1 LDKAGEQVL
10 LAFLPGTAEDRVADA
25 AQFKGQEN
33 NFSLGR
39 YPDGSADWFALL
51 RTRES
56 ANSAPPP
63 HVVISEVMY
72 HPPGPDTNDN
82 TLDEYVELLNP
93 TPAPANLF
101 DTNGPWRI
109 NGGIAFTFPTN
120 TTLSAGGRLLLV
132 NFDPDNGLAL
142 DRFRARYA
150 LAGSGAPILGPYSG
164 KLGNRS
170 DRVALEKPQ
179 YPDLPGEPYS
189 WVIVDEVIY
198 GNQTPWPAAANGAG
212 FSLERTALS
221 GSGDN
226 PVNWKAAAPTPGQ
239 DAIADRDGDGMPDDW
254 EAAHQLNADDPDD
267 AALDSDKDGFTNLQ
281 EYLAGTDPRDP
292 SSALR
297 FESAAVSQ
305 GVVALGFTAVAGKSY
320 SVLYRDSA
328 GVGGW
333 LKLKTL
339 SPPATTA
346 WTEVTDGPLRA
357 RSERYYRLVTPA
369 LP

>member
-1 LDKAGEQVL
+1 
-10 LAFLPGTAEDRVADA
+10 
-25 AQFKGQEN
+25 
-33 NFSLGR
+33 
-39 YPDGSADWFALL
+39 
-51 RTRES
+51 
-56 ANSAPPP
+56 
-63 HVVISEVMY
+63 M
-72 HPPGPDTNDN
+72 
-82 TLDEYVELLNP
+82 
-93 TPAPANLF
+93 
-101 DTNGPWRI
+101 
-109 NGGIAFTFPTN
+109 
-120 TTLSAGGRLLLV
+120 
-132 NFDPDNGLAL
+132 

-239 DAIADRDGDGMPDDW
+239 DAIADRDGGGMPDDW